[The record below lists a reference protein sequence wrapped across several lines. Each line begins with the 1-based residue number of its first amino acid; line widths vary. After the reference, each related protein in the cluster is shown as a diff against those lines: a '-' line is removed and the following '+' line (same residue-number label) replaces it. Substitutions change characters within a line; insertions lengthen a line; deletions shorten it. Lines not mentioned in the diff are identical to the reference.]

1 MCTATTYKTDDF
13 YVGRTLDY
21 EFSYGEVVAITP
33 RNYPINFHFMDEAKN
48 HYAMI
53 GMAHIAND
61 YPLYYG
67 AVWNG
72 SICFYYIFLV
82 IIRGIIINSER
93 KYRGKADKRFR
104 NKVHLSTSII
114 LLFMNVSLVAPII
127 LMVQNKKEVTMGMI
141 PAITVALYTTIKVVN
156 ASINLKETKKVHNKL
171 VKELRYINFIEALVS
186 ILTLQNTLIAVKG
199 ESNKSDMILLSTIS
213 SIGIL
218 IFIIIITLLNF
229 RKRKTTLK

>member
-1 MCTATTYKTDDF
+1 MKNRTNELYKIWKNDF
-13 YVGRTLDY
+13 ETKTLINST
-21 EFSYGEVVAITP
+21 FSFFITVL
-33 RNYPINFHFMDEAKN
+33 FA
-48 HYAMI
+48 
-53 GMAHIAND
+53 
-61 YPLYYG
+61 LYNGFLGIYYS

-93 KYRGKADKRFR
+93 KYREKADKRFR

-156 ASINLKETKKVHNKL
+156 ASINLKKTKKVHNKL
-171 VKELRYINFIEALVS
+171 VKELRYINFIETLVS

-229 RKRKTTLK
+229 CKRKTTLK